1 MLDQWGQVCCTVQE
15 SCSRQLEVNNQLNPS
30 TWSVRYLALESLLLL
45 GTLALTTLCV
55 GFSFVLLYVGK
66 LYTLS
71 FVLKILTV
79 PLILVTLQPVE
90 YGTTDSDS
98 V

>member
-1 MLDQWGQVCCTVQE
+1 M
-15 SCSRQLEVNNQLNPS
+15 EVNNQLNIS
-30 TWSVRYLALESLLLL
+30 TWLVCYLALESLLLL

-55 GFSFVLLYVGK
+55 GFNFLLLYIDK

-79 PLILVTLQPVE
+79 PLVLVILQPVE
-90 YGTTDSDS
+90 YGTTGSDS